1 MADIVS
7 DIANASAEQ
16 ASGIEQVNKALTQMD
31 EVTQQNSALVEENAA
46 TAKTLEHQ
54 AKAMDER
61 VAFFRLDEARRASTG
76 ADVIGEAARRREGRS
91 RPSMRRVNIR
101 GRGAAVALVGSE
113 PAAAEPLRE
122 FAFSD
127 VDFRSLAQFAYEQA
141 GIALSDSKRNLVYS
155 RLSRRL
161 RALGLTSFRQYREH
175 LAANVSELE
184 SFINAI
190 STNLTKF
197 FREAHHFDHFRT
209 HVAVPFVQDAHGK
222 VGRRLRVWSAGCSTG
237 EEPYTIAVV
246 LKREIRDIDRHDV
259 RILATDI
266 DTEVIGKGARGE
278 YPANSIDEVPKT
290 YREFFQPVGGD
301 RTSENVMVGR
311 DIRSLVTFRRLNLME
326 SWPFTG
332 NFDAIFCRNV
342 MIYFDGPTKT
352 ALVERFTQKLKPGGW
367 LYIGHSESLI
377 GSHPGLRLIGR
388 TTYRR
393 EA

>member
-1 MADIVS
+1 M
-7 DIANASAEQ
+7 
-16 ASGIEQVNKALTQMD
+16 
-31 EVTQQNSALVEENAA
+31 
-46 TAKTLEHQ
+46 
-54 AKAMDER
+54 
-61 VAFFRLDEARRASTG
+61 
-76 ADVIGEAARRREGRS
+76 S
-91 RPSMRRVNIR
+91 RNI
-101 GRGAAVALVGSE
+101 RGAAVALVGSE

-127 VDFRSLAQFAYEQA
+127 ADFRSLAQFAYEQA

-246 LKREIRDIDRHDV
+246 LKREIRDIDHHDA

-266 DTEVIGKGARGE
+266 DTEVLGKGARGE
-278 YPANSIDEVPKT
+278 YPVNSIDEVPKT

-301 RTSENVMVGR
+301 RASENVMVGR

>member
-1 MADIVS
+1 MS
-7 DIANASAEQ
+7 N
-16 ASGIEQVNKALTQMD
+16 GY
-31 EVTQQNSALVEENAA
+31 
-46 TAKTLEHQ
+46 
-54 AKAMDER
+54 
-61 VAFFRLDEARRASTG
+61 RA
-76 ADVIGEAARRREGRS
+76 
-91 RPSMRRVNIR
+91 
-101 GRGAAVALVGSE
+101 GAAAIAISE
-113 PAAAEPLRE
+113 PAAVEPARE

-127 VDFRSLAQFAYEQA
+127 ADFRSLAQFAYEQA
-141 GIALSDSKRNLVYS
+141 GIALADSKRNLVYS

-161 RALGLTSFRQYREH
+161 RALGLTSFRQYREY
-175 LAANVSELE
+175 LAANASELE

-209 HVAVPFVQDAHGK
+209 HVAVPFVQAAHGA

-266 DTEVIGKGARGE
+266 DTEVIGKGVRGE
-278 YPANSIDEVPKT
+278 YPASSIDEVPKT
-290 YREFFQPVGGD
+290 YREYFQPVGGD
-301 RTSENVMVGR
+301 RKSANVIGR
-311 DIRSLVTFRRLNLME
+311 RTKCAMLITFRRLNLME
-326 SWPFTG
+326 PWPFSG

-342 MIYFDGPTKT
+342 MIYFDGATKA
-352 ALVERFTQKLKPGGW
+352 ALVDRFTQQIKPGGW

-377 GSHPGLRLIGR
+377 GSHPGLQLVGR
-388 TTYRR
+388 TIYRR

>member
-1 MADIVS
+1 MLRDKRVGVS
-7 DIANASAEQ
+7 
-16 ASGIEQVNKALTQMD
+16 
-31 EVTQQNSALVEENAA
+31 
-46 TAKTLEHQ
+46 
-54 AKAMDER
+54 
-61 VAFFRLDEARRASTG
+61 
-76 ADVIGEAARRREGRS
+76 
-91 RPSMRRVNIR
+91 
-101 GRGAAVALVGSE
+101 VALRE
-113 PAAAEPLRE
+113 PDVTEPPRE

-127 VDFRSLAQFAYEQA
+127 ADFRSLAQYAYDQA
-141 GIALSDSKRNLVYS
+141 GIALSDAKRNLVYS

-161 RALGLTSFRQYREH
+161 RALGMTAFREYREY
-175 LAANVSELE
+175 LAATPSELE

-209 HVAVPFVQDAHGK
+209 HVAVPFVQAAHGK

-237 EEPYTIAVV
+237 EEPYSVAVV
-246 LKREIRDIDRHDV
+246 LRREIRDIDRHDV
-259 RILATDI
+259 KVLATDI
-266 DTEVIGKGARGE
+266 DTEVLAKGARGE

-301 RTSENVMVGR
+301 RNSDQVVVGR
-311 DIRSLVTFRRLNLME
+311 DVRALITFRRLNLMDE
-326 SWPFTG
+326 WPFTG

-377 GSHPGLRLIGR
+377 GAHPGLRLIGR

-393 EA
+393 VT

>member
-1 MADIVS
+1 MLRD
-7 DIANASAEQ
+7 NASA
-16 ASGIEQVNKALTQMD
+16 AALAVRD
-31 EVTQQNSALVEENAA
+31 VVVT
-46 TAKTLEHQ
+46 
-54 AKAMDER
+54 
-61 VAFFRLDEARRASTG
+61 
-76 ADVIGEAARRREGRS
+76 
-91 RPSMRRVNIR
+91 
-101 GRGAAVALVGSE
+101 E
-113 PAAAEPLRE
+113 PARE

-127 VDFRSLAQFAYEQA
+127 ADFRGLAQYAYEQA

-161 RALGLTSFRQYREH
+161 RTLGMASFREYREY
-175 LAANVSELE
+175 LAATPAELE
-184 SFINAI
+184 GFINAI

-209 HVAVPFVQDAHGK
+209 HVAVPFVQSAHGK
-222 VGRRLRVWSAGCSTG
+222 VGHRLRVWSAGCSTG
-237 EEPYTIAVV
+237 EEPYSIAVV
-246 LKREIRDIDRHDV
+246 LKREIRDIERHDA

-266 DTEVIGKGARGE
+266 DTEVLGKGTRGE

-290 YREFFQPVGGD
+290 YREFFQSVGGD
-301 RTSENVMVGR
+301 RKSEQVVVDR
-311 DIRSLVTFRRLNLME
+311 DIRGLVTFRRLNLMDT
-326 SWPFTG
+326 WPFSG

-377 GSHPGLRLIGR
+377 GTHPGLRLIGR

-393 EA
+393 TA